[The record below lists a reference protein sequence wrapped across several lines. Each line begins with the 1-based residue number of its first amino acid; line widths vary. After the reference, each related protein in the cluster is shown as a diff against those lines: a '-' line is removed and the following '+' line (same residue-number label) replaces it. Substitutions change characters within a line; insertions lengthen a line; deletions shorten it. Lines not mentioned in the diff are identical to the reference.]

1 MASKMFTEY
10 STFSPTNDVTFT
22 KASANKSGGKSVG
35 IVHSS
40 TRKSLHLNTPLM
52 LTWGMNNYEQA
63 NGGNSY
69 DFSLQFPREEYVSRE
84 TTVFLEAMK
93 EFEENIKKAAEK
105 NAKEWFGKSS
115 MSPEVIDALWTPML
129 KYPKNQDTGEP
140 DLTRDPQLRIKVPC
154 WEGEWRCELYDTEQN
169 TLFPNDDGK
178 TPEDMITKLSN
189 IACVIQCGGIW
200 FANGKFGVT
209 WRLVQAVVKPQE
221 TFKGKCHL
229 FLSESEKERM
239 VGSSQVEKQDN
250 NDMDNVEE
258 ENDEVVSDGEQED
271 DVVEED
277 GDDEQQQD
285 EEEEEEPEPI
295 VVEEPPKK
303 KKVVRKK
310 KS

>member
-1 MASKMFTEY
+1 MASKMFTDY
-10 STFSPTNDVTFT
+10 STFTPSSDVTFT

-84 TTVFLEAMK
+84 TTVFLDAMK
-93 EFEENIKKAAEK
+93 EFEENIKTAAQK
-105 NAKEWFGKSS
+105 NSKEWFGKST

-129 KYPKNQDTGEP
+129 KYPKNQETGEP

-154 WEGEWRCELYDTEQN
+154 WDGEWRCELYDTEQN

-189 IACVIQCGGIW
+189 IACVIQCGGVG

-239 VGSSQVEKQDN
+239 VGKSEVN
-250 NDMDNVEE
+250 TPDNVTEDVEE
-258 ENDEVVSDGEQED
+258 ANEEVVSDGEQED
-271 DVVEED
+271 DVVEEEGED
-277 GDDEQQQD
+277 EAPEEQEDD
-285 EEEEEEPEPI
+285 PEP

-310 KS
+310 KA

>member
-1 MASKMFTEY
+1 M
-10 STFSPTNDVTFT
+10 
-22 KASANKSGGKSVG
+22 
-35 IVHSS
+35 
-40 TRKSLHLNTPLM
+40 
-52 LTWGMNNYEQA
+52 
-63 NGGNSY
+63 
-69 DFSLQFPREEYVSRE
+69 
-84 TTVFLEAMK
+84 
-93 EFEENIKKAAEK
+93 
-105 NAKEWFGKSS
+105 
-115 MSPEVIDALWTPML
+115 
-129 KYPKNQDTGEP
+129 
-140 DLTRDPQLRIKVPC
+140 TRDPQLRIKVPC
-154 WEGEWRCELYDTEQN
+154 WDGEWRCELYDTEQN

-189 IACVIQCGGIW
+189 IACVIQCGGVW

-250 NDMDNVEE
+250 ITVDVEE

-271 DVVEED
+271 DVVEEEGED
-277 GDDEQQQD
+277 EAPEEQEDD
-285 EEEEEEPEPI
+285 PEP

-310 KS
+310 KA

>member
-1 MASKMFTEY
+1 MSSKMFTDY
-10 STFSPTNDVTFT
+10 STFTPSNDVTFT

-84 TTVFLEAMK
+84 TTVFLDAMK
-93 EFEENIKKAAEK
+93 EFEENIKTAAQK
-105 NAKEWFGKSS
+105 NSKEWFGKST

-129 KYPKNQDTGEP
+129 KYPKNQETGEP

-154 WEGEWRCELYDTEQN
+154 WDGEWRCELYDTEQN

-189 IACVIQCGGIW
+189 IACVIQCGGVW

-239 VGSSQVEKQDN
+239 VGKSEVN
-250 NDMDNVEE
+250 TPDNVTEDVEE
-258 ENDEVVSDGEQED
+258 ANEEVVSDGEQED
-271 DVVEED
+271 DVVEEEGED
-277 GDDEQQQD
+277 EAPEEQEDD
-285 EEEEEEPEPI
+285 PEP

-310 KS
+310 KA